1 LHLLGRRR
9 FAAVLASC
17 LIAASAPAAF
27 AAAPAAARTS
37 GAQVGFWASQN
48 FQPCAAGD
56 PAYCPRDTSVYTP
69 EVWDALAST
78 HGALYINMVYTSDFG
93 PTPAGV
99 SPRTDGLDLIR
110 QANRLGIPVSAWI
123 TAPVASG
130 TFANENN
137 AAVMGN
143 AVRAFHDWSQQQRVR
158 LHEVALDLEFPLG
171 YQAVADAVA
180 GDPSGLV
187 SLMRANID
195 PAHQCQATSS
205 YRETIAWAHAHGMR
219 ITGTPIT
226 FAIDDLAD
234 GNLALQDAL
243 DVAPGP
249 PPGYDEVYVQAYR
262 SYSNPSS
269 GYVASYF
276 KSMRQYFGSRGQ
288 VSLGGTGQP
297 PYDKV
302 GNLVN
307 DVRML
312 AGLGAKT
319 IPIFDL
325 DGTVKTFGA
334 AGLRAV
340 IEAGRNPLTGA
351 ELAAATAETAYD
363 QLNRQ
368 FFRNLDVVASDLTLA
383 VTTSQGHPRQP
394 NTYPT
399 SC

>member
-1 LHLLGRRR
+1 LNLLGRRR
-9 FAAVLASC
+9 LIAILAGC
-17 LIAASAPAAF
+17 LIAASAPAAL
-27 AAAPAAARTS
+27 AGAPAAARTS

-69 EVWDALAST
+69 EVWDALASA
-78 HGALYINMVYTSDFG
+78 HGALYINMLYTSDFG

-99 SPRTDGLDLIR
+99 SPRTDGLELIR
-110 QANRLGIPVSAWI
+110 HANRVGIPVSAWI
-123 TAPVASG
+123 TAPLAGG

-137 AAVMGN
+137 ADLMGR
-143 AVRAFHDWSQQQRVR
+143 AVRALHDWSKQQRVR
-158 LHEVALDLEFPLG
+158 LHEVALDLEFPAG
-171 YQAVADAVA
+171 YQAIADAQA
-180 GDPSGLV
+180 GDPSGLEA
-187 SLMRANID
+187 LTRANID
-195 PAHQCQATSS
+195 PDHQCRALGS
-205 YRETIAWAHAHGMR
+205 YRDTIAWAHARGMR
-219 ITGTPIT
+219 ITGSPVT

-234 GNLALQDAL
+234 GNLALQDAI

-249 PPGYDEVYVQAYR
+249 PVGYDEAYVQAYR
-262 SYSNPSS
+262 SYSNPGS

-276 KSMRQYFGSRGQ
+276 KSMQHYFGSRGQ

-302 GNLVN
+302 ENLVA

-334 AGLRAV
+334 AGLKAV
-340 IEAGRNPLTGA
+340 IDAGRNPLTGK
-351 ELAAATAETAYD
+351 ELASATAESAYD

-368 FFRNLDVVASDLTLA
+368 FFRNLDTVASDLTLA

-394 NTYPT
+394 NTYPND
-399 SC
+399 C